1 MFSLFWHN
9 WVENGCNPYPL
20 SFHFEFWYFLVLKI
34 STGDSIVLDLWV
46 AIKAPPL
53 VGHITF
59 PTHMKCTDLFPYI

>member
-1 MFSLFWHN
+1 M
-9 WVENGCNPYPL
+9 
-20 SFHFEFWYFLVLKI
+20 
-34 STGDSIVLDLWV
+34 VLDLWV